1 MFLKFKYFF
10 INVKLWFP
18 ILISDRQWDGE
29 YLYDVIRHKLSLMEK
44 LHRSENAYSFNH
56 IQYADEIKFAIDIL
70 DRIIEDDYLPED
82 GKEYYEDISIEE
94 MFNSENKAS
103 SSKIIEWITEE
114 NDAYKEDRDK
124 VFNYI
129 RDNIDRWWD

>member
-1 MFLKFKYFF
+1 
-10 INVKLWFP
+10 
-18 ILISDRQWDGE
+18 
-29 YLYDVIRHKLSLMEK
+29 MEK